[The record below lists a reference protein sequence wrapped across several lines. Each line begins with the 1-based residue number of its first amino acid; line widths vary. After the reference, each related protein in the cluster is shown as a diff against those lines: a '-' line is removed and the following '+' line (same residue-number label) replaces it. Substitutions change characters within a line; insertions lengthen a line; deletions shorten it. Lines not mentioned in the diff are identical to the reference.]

1 MKKVVAILGSPR
13 KWGNTEL
20 LLEEFLKGFKR
31 RKFKVK
37 KIVASELKIT
47 PCNNCNRCL
56 KTGKCVFKDD
66 MDKVLKEFKE
76 ADYLV
81 IASPIYFTN
90 VPGQLKIL
98 IDRCQPLW
106 ASTYVLKKPPKAKNK
121 RYGIFLSVCGYPGAK
136 MFNCALRMVKI
147 LFKSSGVEFYGKVI
161 APGVDKKGEIL
172 KREEILSKV
181 RRLAEKLI

>member
-1 MKKVVAILGSPR
+1 MRKVVAILGSPR

-31 RKFKVK
+31 RNVKVK

-47 PCNNCNRCL
+47 PCNNCSRCL

-66 MDKVLKEFKE
+66 MDKVLREFKE
-76 ADYLV
+76 ADCLV

-106 ASTYVLKKPPKAKNK
+106 ASAYVLKRPLKTKNK
-121 RYGIFLSVCGYPGAK
+121 RYGIFLSVCGYPQAK
-136 MFNCALRMVKI
+136 MFNCALRMIKI

-172 KREEILSKV
+172 KHEDVLSKV